1 MLALEAKLEQL
12 TGVFTPEVDRLV
24 RELRS
29 GGGDGGLGEPTAGG
43 DGGLG
48 EPTGGRDG
56 LVRALASLPVY
67 RTYVQAEQGH
77 VSELDVRYIN
87 EAIDAAKAN
96 RPEVDP
102 ELPFS
107 GFYSM
112 RDLLNDRLQM
122 QHIEVTLLGILA
134 GLALLLSSI
143 GIYAL
148 VSHLVVQRRREI
160 GIRFALGCTLGRAIV
175 QAGLAGAVAVGAG
188 GDHD

>member
-1 MLALEAKLEQL
+1 
-12 TGVFTPEVDRLV
+12 
-24 RELRS
+24 
-29 GGGDGGLGEPTAGG
+29 
-43 DGGLG
+43 
-48 EPTGGRDG
+48 
-56 LVRALASLPVY
+56 
-67 RTYVQAEQGH
+67 
-77 VSELDVRYIN
+77 
-87 EAIDAAKAN
+87 
-96 RPEVDP
+96 
-102 ELPFS
+102 LPFS

-160 GIRFALGCTLGRAIV
+160 GIRIALGCTLGRAIV

-188 GDHD
+188 VVAGLALSFLALRALKSEIYGVSIYDRVTLMSVPVLLLLIAAVASFLPALRIARIDPAETLRAE